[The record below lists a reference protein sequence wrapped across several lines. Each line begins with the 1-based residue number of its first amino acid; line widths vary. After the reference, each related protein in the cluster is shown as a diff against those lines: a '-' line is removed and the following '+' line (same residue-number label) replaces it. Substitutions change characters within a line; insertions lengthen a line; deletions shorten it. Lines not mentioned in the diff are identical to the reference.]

1 MKSVSKLT
9 LRGLER
15 ADAMIGQSILFQRA
29 NEVILEKIAYIFP
42 PEKQNEEEAYGVLSD
57 IMNVASKMIE
67 KGASPKYNEYTYTA
81 LTNAISEIFS
91 IVNKEKQIYD
101 LDQITISNI
110 EMIVSSLFEVVQLG
124 SKKRINKNNIFAIT
138 ERIFSNIKI
147 DDPKAKNELKII
159 RNSYSYV
166 THSTEDS
173 DIGVIS
179 EERFNKENLDF
190 ETIFSFIEAS
200 EKEEENS
207 DSEAQSFINI
217 MPDIFPDF
225 HNLYVQF
232 IFDSFLYAYFVIH
245 TIIFFRNRLRFIEE
259 KGLDKMRVF
268 LDLQKVIANKVLY
281 FYDNKLAELDGN
293 YAKASVWLRSVFSLS
308 TYAPHEGRSKQA
320 NIRVTA
326 RQFFASLGIPQ
337 ASAAHRT
344 VEGKILIT
352 RVKALEAKIIYHM
365 QRSSDTHTNT
375 FNNSIYTFIEDTYHR
390 KITSKEIE
398 SNIAFLNSMNKNNI
412 FYRIGSSIMPYFKG
426 RMDLL
431 WNHILDKVDCP
442 HFVEAISHM
451 DFEVK
456 CIYGIIVIYVAP
468 VLMTYKERAKNLP
481 DILATFMCNKLIRKK

>member
-1 MKSVSKLT
+1 
-9 LRGLER
+9 
-15 ADAMIGQSILFQRA
+15 MIGQSMVLQRA
-29 NEVILEKIAYIFP
+29 NEVLLEKITHIFHIG
-42 PEKQNEEEAYGVLSD
+42 KQKEEEAYGVLSD
-57 IMNVASKMIE
+57 IMKTASKMIE
-67 KGASPKYNEYTYTA
+67 KGTSPKYNEYTYTA

-91 IVNKEKQIYD
+91 ILNQQKQIAD

-110 EMIVSSLFEVVQLG
+110 EMIISSLFDIIQFG
-124 SKKRINKNNIFAIT
+124 NKKGIKKNILAIT

-179 EERFNKENLDF
+179 EERFNNENFDF
-190 ETIFSFIEAS
+190 DTIFSFIETP
-200 EKEEENS
+200 ENEEVEDS
-207 DSEAQSFINI
+207 DSQTQAFINI

-225 HNLYVQF
+225 HNLYVQS

-245 TIIFFRNRLRFIEE
+245 TMIFFRNRVRFIEE
-259 KGLDKMRVF
+259 KGLDKMRVL

-326 RQFFASLGIPQ
+326 RQFFASLGISQ
-337 ASAAHRT
+337 SSAAHRT
-344 VEGKILIT
+344 IEGKILIN

-365 QRSSDTHTNT
+365 QRTSDSYN
-375 FNNSIYTFIEDTYHR
+375 NIVSNSIYTFIEELYHR
-390 KITSKEIE
+390 KTTSKEIE
-398 SNIAFLNSMNKNNI
+398 SNIVFLNSTSKNNNI

-442 HFVEAISHM
+442 QFIEAISSM

-456 CIYGIIVIYVAP
+456 CIYSIIVIYAAP
-468 VLMTYKERAKNLP
+468 VLMVYKERAKNLP
-481 DILATFMCNKLIRKK
+481 DILATFMCNKLIRKKQ